1 MFRPEKRRHR
11 GESNRNLPKPE
22 RKVIKKTKPGFSQ
35 RCPAVMRE
43 TTGVRWNKG
52 SLDWT
57 EEKHFHHEDS
67 QAVEK
72 LAQQG
77 CAIFFLRGFHNY
89 IGKSPE

>member
-11 GESNRNLPKPE
+11 GGSNRNIPKPE

-35 RCPAVMRE
+35 RYPAVTRE
-43 TTGVRWNKG
+43 TTGVKYNKG
-52 SLDWT
+52 SLDWI
-57 EEKHFHHEDS
+57 EEKHLHHDS

-77 CAIFFLRGFHNY
+77 CAFFFLRGFQKY
-89 IGKSPE
+89 IGKSPK